1 MFHDQSVIFIDAG
14 FLLSAGSSTVTG
26 TSLRAATRV
35 DAEQLISGI
44 VSITRDNCNLDPLRI
59 YWYDASRDGVL
70 SDWHKKISLLDD
82 VKVRLGRIGVNGQQK
97 GVDLRLGL
105 DLVEVARNGS
115 AKVAYLLSGD
125 DDLAE
130 AVEAAQDLGMK
141 VVLLALEDKNRY
153 LGIKSVAEHLA
164 YKVDRIIVLP
174 QDLIHST
181 FTPATRAVVPGAEA
195 GTESEFQSTAQ
206 PAPSAP
212 PGPMPGAGPGAAPVT
227 PATLASKKATFI
239 TVKEP
244 EVDLP
249 TCSQWRKRWPRAWPA
264 TGTRPL
270 RCPRYSPSWK
280 RGPSSP
286 PRSIPLCCVIAR
298 LGSANRTPTCS
309 PCGNT
314 CVSAS
319 GTPSTHWPDAAV
331 L

>member
-1 MFHDQSVIFIDAG
+1 MFHDQSVIFIEAG

-44 VSITRDNCNLDPLRI
+44 VSITRDNCSLDPLRI

-105 DLVEVARNGS
+105 DLIEVARNGS
-115 AKVAYLLSGD
+115 AKIAYLLSGD

-164 YKVDRIIVLP
+164 YKVDRILVLP
-174 QDLIHST
+174 QELIFST
-181 FTPATRAVVPGAEA
+181 FTPATRAVVPGSDA
-195 GTESEFQSTAQ
+195 GTQSTP
-206 PAPSAP
+206 PAAGTPL
-212 PGPMPGAGPGAAPVT
+212 PGPSSGPTPVT

-239 TVKEP
+239 TVNEP
-244 EVDLP
+244 DVDLP
-249 TCSQWRKRWPRAWPA
+249 RLFAVAEEVAERLARNWYQTTPLAEVQSILEERPILPTEIDSTLLRDCAARIGEADTNLQSVRKH
-264 TGTRPL
+264 L
-270 RCPRYSPSWK
+270 RKCFWDT
-280 RGPSSP
+280 
-286 PRSIPLCCVIAR
+286 I
-298 LGSANRTPTCS
+298 
-309 PCGNT
+309 
-314 CVSAS
+314 
-319 GTPSTHWPDAAV
+319 DALA
-331 L
+331 

>member
-1 MFHDQSVIFIDAG
+1 MFHEQSVIFIDAG

-105 DLVEVARNGS
+105 DLIEVARNGS

-164 YKVDRIIVLP
+164 YKVDRILVLP
-174 QDLIHST
+174 QELIHST
-181 FTPATRAVVPGAEA
+181 FTPATRAVVPGSEA
-195 GTESEFQSTAQ
+195 GTESTP
-206 PAPSAP
+206 PAAGAP
-212 PGPMPGAGPGAAPVT
+212 LPGPSSGPTPVT

-244 EVDLP
+244 DVDLP
-249 TCSQWRKRWPRAWPA
+249 RLFAVAEEVAERLARNWYQTTPLAEVQSVLEE
-264 TGTRPL
+264 RPILPTEIDSTLL
-270 RCPRYSPSWK
+270 R
-280 RGPSSP
+280 
-286 PRSIPLCCVIAR
+286 
-298 LGSANRTPTCS
+298 
-309 PCGNT
+309 
-314 CVSAS
+314 
-319 GTPSTHWPDAAV
+319 D
-331 L
+331 

>member
-164 YKVDRIIVLP
+164 YKVDRILVLP
-174 QDLIHST
+174 QELIHST
-181 FTPATRAVVPGAEA
+181 FTPATRAVVPGSEA
-195 GTESEFQSTAQ
+195 GTESTP
-206 PAPSAP
+206 PAAGAP
-212 PGPMPGAGPGAAPVT
+212 LPGPSSGPTPVT

-244 EVDLP
+244 DVDLP
-249 TCSQWRKRWPRAWPA
+249 RLFAVAEEVAERLARNWYQTTPLAEVQSVLEERPILPTEIDSTLLRDCAARIGEADTDLQSVRKH
-264 TGTRPL
+264 L
-270 RCPRYSPSWK
+270 RKCFWDT
-280 RGPSSP
+280 
-286 PRSIPLCCVIAR
+286 IETLA
-298 LGSANRTPTCS
+298 
-309 PCGNT
+309 
-314 CVSAS
+314 
-319 GTPSTHWPDAAV
+319 
-331 L
+331 

>member
-1 MFHDQSVIFIDAG
+1 MSHDQSVIFVDAG

-26 TSLRAATRV
+26 TSLRSAVRV

-44 VSITRDNCNLDPLRI
+44 VSVTRDNCGLDPLRI

-105 DLVEVARNGS
+105 DLVEVARHGS

-164 YKVDRIIVLP
+164 YKVDRIVVLP
-174 QDLIHST
+174 QELIHTT
-181 FTPATRAVVPGAEA
+181 FSPATRDTATPASQVPPRPGP
-195 GTESEFQSTAQ
+195 G
-206 PAPSAP
+206 PSAT
-212 PGPMPGAGPGAAPVT
+212 GVT
-227 PATLASKKATFI
+227 PAALAARKPPHL
-239 TVKEP
+239 TVRDP
-244 EVDLP
+244 DVDLP
-249 TCSQWRKRWPRAWPA
+249 RLYAEADQVAESLARNWYET
-264 TGTRPL
+264 TPL
-270 RCPRYSPSWK
+270 SE
-280 RGPSSP
+280 
-286 PRSIPLCCVIAR
+286 VQ
-298 LGSANRTPTCS
+298 
-309 PCGNT
+309 
-314 CVSAS
+314 
-319 GTPSTHWPDAAV
+319 AV
-331 L
+331 LDDRPVLPAEIDSTLLRDCAARIGESDTDLQSVRKHLRKSFWDTIDTLA

>member
-44 VSITRDNCNLDPLRI
+44 VSITRENCHLDPLRI

-164 YKVDRIIVLP
+164 YKVDRIVVLP

-181 FTPATRAVVPGAEA
+181 FTPASRAVAPGSDS
-195 GTESEFQSTAQ
+195 GS
-206 PAPSAP
+206 APSAP
-212 PGPMPGAGPGAAPVT
+212 AGPSPNPTPGPGPASASTPVT
-227 PATLASKKATFI
+227 PATLASKKATFY

-244 EVDLP
+244 DVDLP
-249 TCSQWRKRWPRAWPA
+249 HLFAVAEEVAESLARNWYRTTSLSEVQSVLEERPVLPAEIDATLLRDCAARIGESDTDRQSVRKH
-264 TGTRPL
+264 L
-270 RCPRYSPSWK
+270 RKCFWDT
-280 RGPSSP
+280 
-286 PRSIPLCCVIAR
+286 IDNLA
-298 LGSANRTPTCS
+298 
-309 PCGNT
+309 
-314 CVSAS
+314 
-319 GTPSTHWPDAAV
+319 
-331 L
+331 

>member
-1 MFHDQSVIFIDAG
+1 MFHEQSVIFIDAG

-164 YKVDRIIVLP
+164 YKVDRILVLP
-174 QDLIHST
+174 QELIHST
-181 FTPATRAVVPGAEA
+181 FTPATRAVVPGSEA
-195 GTESEFQSTAQ
+195 GTESTP
-206 PAPSAP
+206 PAAGAP
-212 PGPMPGAGPGAAPVT
+212 LPGPSSGPTPVT

-244 EVDLP
+244 DVDLP
-249 TCSQWRKRWPRAWPA
+249 RLFAVAEEVAERLARNWYQTTPLAEVQSVLEERPILPTEIDSTLLRDCAARIGEADTDLQSVRKH
-264 TGTRPL
+264 L
-270 RCPRYSPSWK
+270 RKCFWDT
-280 RGPSSP
+280 
-286 PRSIPLCCVIAR
+286 IDTLA
-298 LGSANRTPTCS
+298 
-309 PCGNT
+309 
-314 CVSAS
+314 
-319 GTPSTHWPDAAV
+319 
-331 L
+331 

>member
-1 MFHDQSVIFIDAG
+1 M
-14 FLLSAGSSTVTG
+14 TG

-105 DLVEVARNGS
+105 DLIEVARNGS

-164 YKVDRIIVLP
+164 YKVDRILVLP
-174 QDLIHST
+174 QELIHST
-181 FTPATRAVVPGAEA
+181 FTPATRAVVPGSEA
-195 GTESEFQSTAQ
+195 GTESTP
-206 PAPSAP
+206 PAAGAP
-212 PGPMPGAGPGAAPVT
+212 LPGPSSGPTPVT

-244 EVDLP
+244 DVDLP
-249 TCSQWRKRWPRAWPA
+249 RLFAVAEEVAERLARNWYQTTPLAEVQSVLEERPILPTEIDSTLLRDCAARIGEADTDLQSVRKH
-264 TGTRPL
+264 L
-270 RCPRYSPSWK
+270 RKCFWDT
-280 RGPSSP
+280 
-286 PRSIPLCCVIAR
+286 IDTLA
-298 LGSANRTPTCS
+298 
-309 PCGNT
+309 
-314 CVSAS
+314 
-319 GTPSTHWPDAAV
+319 
-331 L
+331 

>member
-35 DAEQLISGI
+35 DAEQLIAGI
-44 VSITRDNCNLDPLRI
+44 VSITRENCNLDPLRI
-59 YWYDASRDGVL
+59 YWYDASRNGVL

-164 YKVDRIIVLP
+164 YKVDRILVLP
-174 QDLIHST
+174 QELIHST
-181 FTPATRAVVPGAEA
+181 FTPATRAVAPGSEA
-195 GTESEFQSTAQ
+195 GTGST
-206 PAPSAP
+206 PPTVGAPS
-212 PGPMPGAGPGAAPVT
+212 PGPSSGPTPVT

-239 TVKEP
+239 TVKESD
-244 EVDLP
+244 VDLP
-249 TCSQWRKRWPRAWPA
+249 RLFAVAEEVAERLARNWYQTTALAEVQSVLEERPILPTEIDSTLLRDCAARIGEADTDLQSVRKH
-264 TGTRPL
+264 L
-270 RCPRYSPSWK
+270 RKCFWDT
-280 RGPSSP
+280 
-286 PRSIPLCCVIAR
+286 IDTLA
-298 LGSANRTPTCS
+298 
-309 PCGNT
+309 
-314 CVSAS
+314 
-319 GTPSTHWPDAAV
+319 
-331 L
+331 

>member
-1 MFHDQSVIFIDAG
+1 MFHEQSVIFIDAG

-105 DLVEVARNGS
+105 DLIEVARNGS

-164 YKVDRIIVLP
+164 YKVDRILVLP
-174 QDLIHST
+174 QELIHST
-181 FTPATRAVVPGAEA
+181 FTPATRAVVPGSEA
-195 GTESEFQSTAQ
+195 GTESTP
-206 PAPSAP
+206 PAAGAP
-212 PGPMPGAGPGAAPVT
+212 PGPSSGPTPVT

-244 EVDLP
+244 DVDLP
-249 TCSQWRKRWPRAWPA
+249 RLFAVAEEVAERLARNWYQTTPLAEVQSVLEERPILPTEIDSTLLRDCAARIGEADTDLQSVRKH
-264 TGTRPL
+264 L
-270 RCPRYSPSWK
+270 RKCFWDT
-280 RGPSSP
+280 
-286 PRSIPLCCVIAR
+286 IDTLA
-298 LGSANRTPTCS
+298 
-309 PCGNT
+309 
-314 CVSAS
+314 
-319 GTPSTHWPDAAV
+319 
-331 L
+331 

>member
-1 MFHDQSVIFIDAG
+1 MFHEQSVIFIDAG

-105 DLVEVARNGS
+105 DLIEVARNGS

-164 YKVDRIIVLP
+164 YKVDRILVLP
-174 QDLIHST
+174 QELIHST
-181 FTPATRAVVPGAEA
+181 FTPATRAVVPGSEA
-195 GTESEFQSTAQ
+195 GTESTP
-206 PAPSAP
+206 PAAGAP
-212 PGPMPGAGPGAAPVT
+212 LPGPSSGPTPVT

-244 EVDLP
+244 DVDLP
-249 TCSQWRKRWPRAWPA
+249 RLFAVAEEVAERLARNWYQTTPLAEVQSVLEERPILPTEIDSTLLRDCAARIGEADTDLQSVRKH
-264 TGTRPL
+264 L
-270 RCPRYSPSWK
+270 RKCFWDT
-280 RGPSSP
+280 
-286 PRSIPLCCVIAR
+286 IDTLA
-298 LGSANRTPTCS
+298 
-309 PCGNT
+309 
-314 CVSAS
+314 
-319 GTPSTHWPDAAV
+319 
-331 L
+331 

>member
-105 DLVEVARNGS
+105 DLIEVARNGS

-164 YKVDRIIVLP
+164 YKVDRILVLP
-174 QDLIHST
+174 QELIHST
-181 FTPATRAVVPGAEA
+181 FTPATRAVVPGSEA
-195 GTESEFQSTAQ
+195 GTESTP
-206 PAPSAP
+206 PAAGAP
-212 PGPMPGAGPGAAPVT
+212 LPGPSSGPTPVT

-244 EVDLP
+244 DVDLP
-249 TCSQWRKRWPRAWPA
+249 RLFAVAEEVAERLARNWYQTTPLAEVQSVLEERPILPTEIDSTLLRDCAARIGEADTDLQSVRKH
-264 TGTRPL
+264 L
-270 RCPRYSPSWK
+270 RKCFWDT
-280 RGPSSP
+280 
-286 PRSIPLCCVIAR
+286 IDTLA
-298 LGSANRTPTCS
+298 
-309 PCGNT
+309 
-314 CVSAS
+314 
-319 GTPSTHWPDAAV
+319 
-331 L
+331 

>member
-206 PAPSAP
+206 PAQSAP

-249 TCSQWRKRWPRAWPA
+249 HLFAVAEEVAESLARNWYQTTPLSEVQSVLEERPILPAEIDSTLLRDCAARIGESDTDLQPVRKH
-264 TGTRPL
+264 L
-270 RCPRYSPSWK
+270 RKCFWDT
-280 RGPSSP
+280 
-286 PRSIPLCCVIAR
+286 IDTLA
-298 LGSANRTPTCS
+298 
-309 PCGNT
+309 
-314 CVSAS
+314 
-319 GTPSTHWPDAAV
+319 
-331 L
+331 

>member
-44 VSITRDNCNLDPLRI
+44 VGITRDNCKLDPLRI

-174 QDLIHST
+174 QELIHST
-181 FTPATRAVVPGAEA
+181 FTPATRAVVPGS
-195 GTESEFQSTAQ
+195 ESLSELSDSQ
-206 PAPSAP
+206 PASTPS
-212 PGPMPGAGPGAAPVT
+212 PGPVPGPGPTPATVT

-239 TVKEP
+239 TVNEP
-244 EVDLP
+244 DVDLP
-249 TCSQWRKRWPRAWPA
+249 HLFDVAEEVAESLARNWYQT
-264 TGTRPL
+264 TPL
-270 RCPRYSPSWK
+270 SE
-280 RGPSSP
+280 
-286 PRSIPLCCVIAR
+286 VQ
-298 LGSANRTPTCS
+298 
-309 PCGNT
+309 
-314 CVSAS
+314 
-319 GTPSTHWPDAAV
+319 AV
-331 L
+331 LEDRPILPAEIDSTLLRDCAARIGESDTDLQSVRKHLRKCFWDTVDNLA

>member
-1 MFHDQSVIFIDAG
+1 MFHEQSVIFIDAG

-44 VSITRDNCNLDPLRI
+44 VSITRDNCKLDPLRI

-105 DLVEVARNGS
+105 DLIEVARNGS

-164 YKVDRIIVLP
+164 YKVDRILVLP
-174 QDLIHST
+174 QELIHST
-181 FTPATRAVVPGAEA
+181 FTPATRAVVPGSEA
-195 GTESEFQSTAQ
+195 GTESTP
-206 PAPSAP
+206 PAAGAP
-212 PGPMPGAGPGAAPVT
+212 LPGPSSGPTPVT

-244 EVDLP
+244 DVDLP
-249 TCSQWRKRWPRAWPA
+249 RLFAVAEEVAERLARNWYQTTPLAEVQSVLEERPILPTEIDSTLLRDCAARIGEADTDLQSVRKH
-264 TGTRPL
+264 L
-270 RCPRYSPSWK
+270 RKCFWDT
-280 RGPSSP
+280 
-286 PRSIPLCCVIAR
+286 IDTLA
-298 LGSANRTPTCS
+298 
-309 PCGNT
+309 
-314 CVSAS
+314 
-319 GTPSTHWPDAAV
+319 
-331 L
+331 

>member
-1 MFHDQSVIFIDAG
+1 MFHEQSVIFIDAG

-105 DLVEVARNGS
+105 DLIEVARNGS

-164 YKVDRIIVLP
+164 YKVDRILVLP
-174 QDLIHST
+174 QELIHST
-181 FTPATRAVVPGAEA
+181 FTPATRAVVPGSEA
-195 GTESEFQSTAQ
+195 GTESTP
-206 PAPSAP
+206 PAAGAP
-212 PGPMPGAGPGAAPVT
+212 LPGPSSGPTPVT

-244 EVDLP
+244 DVDLP
-249 TCSQWRKRWPRAWPA
+249 RLFAVAEEVAERLARNWYQTTPLAEVQSVLDERPILPTEIDSTLLRDCAARIGEADTDLQSVRKH
-264 TGTRPL
+264 L
-270 RCPRYSPSWK
+270 RKCFWDT
-280 RGPSSP
+280 
-286 PRSIPLCCVIAR
+286 IDTLA
-298 LGSANRTPTCS
+298 
-309 PCGNT
+309 
-314 CVSAS
+314 
-319 GTPSTHWPDAAV
+319 
-331 L
+331 

>member
-44 VSITRDNCNLDPLRI
+44 VDITRENCHLDPLRI
-59 YWYDASRDGVL
+59 YWYDASRDGVF

-174 QDLIHST
+174 QELIHST
-181 FTPATRAVVPGAEA
+181 FTPATRAVVPGSDP
-195 GTESEFQSTAQ
+195 GTDEESHPAAHSAA
-206 PAPSAP
+206 APSAGP
-212 PGPMPGAGPGAAPVT
+212 TPGPGPSKVT

-244 EVDLP
+244 EVDLTHLFAVAEEVAESLARNWYQTTP
-249 TCSQWRKRWPRAWPA
+249 LAEVQSVLEERPILPAEIDSTLLRDCAARIGESDTDLQPVRKH
-264 TGTRPL
+264 L
-270 RCPRYSPSWK
+270 RKCFWDT
-280 RGPSSP
+280 
-286 PRSIPLCCVIAR
+286 IDTLA
-298 LGSANRTPTCS
+298 
-309 PCGNT
+309 
-314 CVSAS
+314 
-319 GTPSTHWPDAAV
+319 
-331 L
+331 

>member
-1 MFHDQSVIFIDAG
+1 MSHDQSVIFVDAG

-26 TSLRAATRV
+26 TSLRSAIRV

-44 VSITRDNCNLDPLRI
+44 VSVTRDNCGLDPLRI

-105 DLVEVARNGS
+105 DLVEVARHGS

-164 YKVDRIIVLP
+164 YKVDRIVVLP
-174 QDLIHST
+174 QELIHTT
-181 FTPATRAVVPGAEA
+181 FSPATRDSAAPASQVP
-195 GTESEFQSTAQ
+195 
-206 PAPSAP
+206 PR
-212 PGPMPGAGPGAAPVT
+212 PGPSPSGAGIT
-227 PATLASKKATFI
+227 PADLAARKPPHLM
-239 TVKEP
+239 VREP
-244 EVDLP
+244 DVDLP
-249 TCSQWRKRWPRAWPA
+249 RLFAEADQVAESLARNWYETTPLSEVQSVLEDRPVLPAEIDSTLLRDCAARIGESDTDLQSVRKH
-264 TGTRPL
+264 L
-270 RCPRYSPSWK
+270 RKSFWDT
-280 RGPSSP
+280 
-286 PRSIPLCCVIAR
+286 IDTLA
-298 LGSANRTPTCS
+298 
-309 PCGNT
+309 
-314 CVSAS
+314 
-319 GTPSTHWPDAAV
+319 
-331 L
+331 

>member
-35 DAEQLISGI
+35 DAEQLITGI

-164 YKVDRIIVLP
+164 YKVDRILVLP
-174 QDLIHST
+174 QELIHST
-181 FTPATRAVVPGAEA
+181 FTPAA
-195 GTESEFQSTAQ
+195 
-206 PAPSAP
+206 
-212 PGPMPGAGPGAAPVT
+212 VT
-227 PATLASKKATFI
+227 PATLAGKKTALI

-244 EVDLP
+244 DIDLP
-249 TCSQWRKRWPRAWPA
+249 HLFAVAEEVAERLARNWYQTTPLSEVQSVLEDRPVLPAEIDSTLLRDCAARIGEADTDLQSVRKH
-264 TGTRPL
+264 L
-270 RCPRYSPSWK
+270 RKCFWDT
-280 RGPSSP
+280 
-286 PRSIPLCCVIAR
+286 I
-298 LGSANRTPTCS
+298 
-309 PCGNT
+309 
-314 CVSAS
+314 
-319 GTPSTHWPDAAV
+319 DV
-331 L
+331 LA

>member
-1 MFHDQSVIFIDAG
+1 MFHEQSVIFIDAG

-105 DLVEVARNGS
+105 DLIEVARNGS

-164 YKVDRIIVLP
+164 YKVDRILVLP
-174 QDLIHST
+174 QELIHST
-181 FTPATRAVVPGAEA
+181 FTPATRAVVPGSEA
-195 GTESEFQSTAQ
+195 GTESTP
-206 PAPSAP
+206 PAAGAP
-212 PGPMPGAGPGAAPVT
+212 LPGPSSGPTPVT

-244 EVDLP
+244 DVDLP
-249 TCSQWRKRWPRAWPA
+249 RLFAVAEEVAERLARNWYQTTPLAEVQSVLEERPILPTEIDSTLLRDCAVRIGEADTDLQSVRKH
-264 TGTRPL
+264 L
-270 RCPRYSPSWK
+270 RKCFWDT
-280 RGPSSP
+280 
-286 PRSIPLCCVIAR
+286 IDTLA
-298 LGSANRTPTCS
+298 
-309 PCGNT
+309 
-314 CVSAS
+314 
-319 GTPSTHWPDAAV
+319 
-331 L
+331 